1 MRFDA
6 NMSDT
11 DDDDVICRES
21 IRPRKIKPQNIVC
34 RLIERERGAR
44 RPGTHVHAIREFY
57 KNIYPNLTI
66 INVEKPAG
74 FLRKFSPDG
83 KYLIA
88 FTFDQTSLE
97 IYRFNGVVAAA
108 ELINV
113 WKTDVVPNTNTD
125 LPYGIRSQIFDK
137 LFKVSVGRVDVA
149 IQQVPR
155 HLHHFQLLSFIPK
168 LKSVV
173 SVATSGKQL
182 NRECSLFTNDS
193 RYVIVGAASY
203 IMDDNRPPFYDLY
216 TSNDGITPTL
226 R

>member
-6 NMSDT
+6 NMSDN

-44 RPGTHVHAIREFY
+44 RAGTHVHATREFY

-113 WKTDVVPNTNTD
+113 WKTEVVPNSNTD
-125 LPYGIRSQIFDK
+125 LPYRIRSQIFDK
-137 LFKVSVGRVDVA
+137 LFKVSVAFAA
-149 IQQVPR
+149 IDR
-155 HLHHFQLLSFIPK
+155 HRFK
-168 LKSVV
+168 KS
-173 SVATSGKQL
+173 L
-182 NRECSLFTNDS
+182 
-193 RYVIVGAASY
+193 
-203 IMDDNRPPFYDLY
+203 PFFFAR
-216 TSNDGITPTL
+216 IH
-226 R
+226 